1 MLLRVNSLTKLA
13 SILTAVVILEGINI
27 FSPLTPIAN
36 AATGPVN
43 LCNGDAKE
51 ETINAAI
58 LYYSF
63 EKRGWVQQGWYVIQ
77 PGKCALVNYY
87 EGGMFV
93 YGQSASGNSVYAD
106 SRGTGFCIPKNNSGF
121 YGRQRVNCKRSEKFV
136 TGIPIDVPS
145 GSGLRF
151 TFGNPDFVNDF

>member
-1 MLLRVNSLTKLA
+1 MRNTTLA
-13 SILTAVVILEGINI
+13 AALIAFSTTLGLVPPN
-27 FSPLTPIAN
+27 SPLTPIAQ

-43 LCNGDAKE
+43 LCNGDLNE

-63 EKRGWVQQGWYVIQ
+63 EKNSWVEQGWYVIK
-77 PGKCALVNYY
+77 PGKCVLVNYY

-93 YGQSASGNSVYAD
+93 YAQSTSRNSVYQG
-106 SRGTGFCIPKNNSGF
+106 SGNTGFCIPKNNSGF
-121 YGRQRVNCKRSEKFV
+121 FGRQRTNCRNSEKFI

-145 GSGLRF
+145 DRGFRF
-151 TFGNPDFVNDF
+151 TFGNPDFVDDF